1 MKRIKKL
8 GTIWGT
14 KHKNNRTYKKSHR
27 REASCKQQL
36 EQNPSKYGF

>member
-8 GTIWGT
+8 GTMWET
-14 KHKNNRTYKKSHR
+14 KHKKNRTYKKSNQ
-27 REASCKQQL
+27 REASCKQRL